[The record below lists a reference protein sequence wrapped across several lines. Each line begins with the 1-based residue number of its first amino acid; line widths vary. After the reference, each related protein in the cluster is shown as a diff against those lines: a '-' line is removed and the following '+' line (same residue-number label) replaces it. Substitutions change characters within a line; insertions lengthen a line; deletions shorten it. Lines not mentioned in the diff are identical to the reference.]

1 MLLLNDCHTVINL
14 ASICWGFNFLCM
26 IPILCRI
33 IPTSTCLKFID
44 NKSLCYKNWIRKLSN
59 FKTEIMKEMTVS
71 HFLLVVLRVQRKM
84 IPISNNGAQFISYIP
99 SELMFWIYKEKIML
113 WAFYTSHATQTEY
126 TISYRSICIYL
137 EIIGTAFSLPM
148 NLHRKHSI
156 RKTTPS
162 EVVKVTKKGS
172 SLHLAKT
179 NILLQVVTI
188 EFTHGKTKT
197 ANMSVSPKI

>member
-1 MLLLNDCHTVINL
+1 ML
-14 ASICWGFNFLCM
+14 
-26 IPILCRI
+26 R
-33 IPTSTCLKFID
+33 
-44 NKSLCYKNWIRKLSN
+44 
-59 FKTEIMKEMTVS
+59 
-71 HFLLVVLRVQRKM
+71 
-84 IPISNNGAQFISYIP
+84 
-99 SELMFWIYKEKIML
+99 
-113 WAFYTSHATQTEY
+113 AFYTSHATQREY

-148 NLHRKHSI
+148 NLVNLHRKHSI

-179 NILLQVVTI
+179 NTLLQVVTI